1 MAATVKPAPWGDDL
15 RLPTFTNPTDTATLL
30 TDLEPY
36 RRTSQPFQSK
46 HLPALKRNVWYALR
60 RPADRARSGLLVV
73 WPAVGACVYLSGE
86 PATSKRHGG
95 YNRVALLRLRVDPQ
109 FYAAGTGMTVFAATL
124 SPSTRRLWVEDV
136 LVWKG
141 RTVAADETFQERWRL
156 ATQWVEHYCIQD
168 PRLLGGLELELA
180 PWQALENVEP
190 EGSWDFLCAD
200 MAGARRLWWIAR
212 HAEAPAPVV
221 APTPPSSGVPVPSS
235 STLASS
241 SSALPTRSSSSA
253 LPTRPSSSA
262 PRDPAAP
269 LVAIATREPG
279 PDRWGLAS
287 ADGVAL
293 GHALVRT
300 LKVSSAL
307 RTQKT
312 NTVRVDVVWTP
323 AFSKWEIVGLS
334 SDVASHSSFFAAA
347 K

>member
-15 RLPTFTNPTDTATLL
+15 RLPTFSNPADTTTLL

-73 WPAVGACVYLSGE
+73 WPAIGACVYLSGE

-124 SPSTRRLWVEDV
+124 SPSMRRLWVEDV

-141 RTVAADETFQERWRL
+141 RTLATDETFQERWRL

-190 EGSWDFLCAD
+190 DGSWDFLCAD

-212 HAEAPAPVV
+212 HTEAPV
-221 APTPPSSGVPVPSS
+221 SVPVPVVPIPSSALPIPS
-235 STLASS
+235 ST
-241 SSALPTRSSSSA
+241 LPTRSSST
-253 LPTRPSSSA
+253 LPTRSSSSA

-287 ADGVAL
+287 ADGVSL

-323 AFSKWEIVGLS
+323 VFSKWEIVGLS